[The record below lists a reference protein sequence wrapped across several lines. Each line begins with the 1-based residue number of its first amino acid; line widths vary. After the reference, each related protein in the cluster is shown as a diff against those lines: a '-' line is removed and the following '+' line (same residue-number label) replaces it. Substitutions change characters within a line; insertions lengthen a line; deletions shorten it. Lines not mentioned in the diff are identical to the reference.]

1 MDVRGFTFLSG
12 DCFDNRILNTACLM
26 GALSVNWGL
35 LKKRIFNAQPEKIF
49 LVTVQPTR
57 EKGGQ

>member
-1 MDVRGFTFLSG
+1 
-12 DCFDNRILNTACLM
+12 M